1 MNLVALT
8 YYVLYSEYYSMTDM
22 TNLHNHYINTYIY
35 IYMYIYY
42 LTNIIKV
49 NLSKLSAVVSTR
61 QHTISVQLSMHK
73 LLCTNSLLTYTTTT
87 PTTTTSTATNT
98 AMQCNSSNQEFIL
111 QHSIG
116 KRISRL

>member
-1 MNLVALT
+1 
-8 YYVLYSEYYSMTDM
+8 MTDM

-35 IYMYIYY
+35 IYY
-42 LTNIIKV
+42 LTTLIKV

-61 QHTISVQLSMHK
+61 QLTISVQLSMHK
-73 LLCTNSLLTYTTTT
+73 LLCTNSLLTYTTPT
-87 PTTTTSTATNT
+87 PTTTSTTSTATNT

-116 KRISRL
+116 KRISRCKTMGVCSTTIIIIP

>member
-1 MNLVALT
+1 
-8 YYVLYSEYYSMTDM
+8 
-22 TNLHNHYINTYIY
+22 
-35 IYMYIYY
+35 MYIYY

-87 PTTTTSTATNT
+87 TTTTTSTATNT